1 MKDGF
6 YHVNLDKSS
15 SPLHTFNA
23 PFVRYS
29 MNRLPFGISCAPKVF
44 QKWNGQIFG
53 EISGVFVVFGDTI
66 IAGTDDDHHDDTLCK
81 VLRQARAKGVK
92 FNKNKTQYKV
102 SEVRYLGHTLSAHS
116 VRPDDSKVRAI
127 FNMSVPSNEVDLLC
141 FFRNDHLFI

>member
-1 MKDGF
+1 M
-6 YHVNLDKSS
+6 LRRSS
-15 SPLHTFNA
+15 KNGM
-23 PFVRYS
+23 VRY
-29 MNRLPFGISCAPKVF
+29 LVT
-44 QKWNGQIFG
+44 
-53 EISGVFVVFGDTI
+53 ISGVCVVFDDMI
-66 IAGTDDDHHDDTLCK
+66 IAGTDDDDHGDTLRK